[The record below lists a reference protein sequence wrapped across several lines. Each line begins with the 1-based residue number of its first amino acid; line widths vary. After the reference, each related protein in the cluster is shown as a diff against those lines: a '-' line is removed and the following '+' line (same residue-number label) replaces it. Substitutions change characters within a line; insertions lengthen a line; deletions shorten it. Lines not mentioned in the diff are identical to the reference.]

1 MKRVAITG
9 AGIISPIGNSL
20 DSVRKSLLE
29 GLSGVQAMPEWG
41 ACAGLRS
48 RVAGK
53 VENINPKEIP
63 RTYRRTMGRMAVL
76 ASLAARDAVADA
88 TLEKTVLQSKRTG
101 VVFGST
107 TGSASIF
114 ERLFGDYIAGGGIES
129 MEGTLFMKVM
139 SHTVAANVAAFLGT
153 KGRLLA
159 PCSACA
165 SSTQAIGAGFE
176 MIQHGIQDVV
186 ICGGAED
193 LHPMSAGVFD
203 ILHAASTQYNDSPQ
217 KTPRPFDRHRD
228 GLVVSEGAAA
238 IVLEDYDRAQARGAA
253 IRAEIRG
260 YASYGDV
267 SHMTSPSK
275 DGMLR
280 CMREALDMAGISPK
294 DLDYINAH
302 ATGTK
307 IGDPA
312 EAEAIAELMGD
323 AVPVS
328 GTKGYTGHTL
338 AASGAMEVIFCIL
351 MMEGGFLVPTLNL
364 EEICPECEGICHL
377 QQPVDSTPQLVMTSN
392 FAFGGVNASL
402 VLEKA

>member
-1 MKRVAITG
+1 
-9 AGIISPIGNSL
+9 
-20 DSVRKSLLE
+20 
-29 GLSGVQAMPEWG
+29 
-41 ACAGLRS
+41 
-48 RVAGK
+48 
-53 VENINPKEIP
+53 
-63 RTYRRTMGRMAVL
+63 
-76 ASLAARDAVADA
+76 
-88 TLEKTVLQSKRTG
+88 
-101 VVFGST
+101 
-107 TGSASIF
+107 
-114 ERLFGDYIAGGGIES
+114 
-129 MEGTLFMKVM
+129 
-139 SHTVAANVAAFLGT
+139 
-153 KGRLLA
+153 
-159 PCSACA
+159 
-165 SSTQAIGAGFE
+165 

-238 IVLEDYDRAQARGAA
+238 IVLEDYDRALARGAA
-253 IRAEIRG
+253 IRGEVRG

-267 SHMTSPSK
+267 RHMTSPGK

-280 CMREALDMAGISPK
+280 CMREALDMAGISAK

-302 ATGTK
+302 ATATK

-312 EAEAIAELMGD
+312 EAEAIAELVGD

-338 AASGAMEVIFCIL
+338 AASGAMEAVFCIL

-402 VLEKA
+402 VLGKA

>member
-9 AGIISPIGNSL
+9 AGILSPIGNTL
-20 DSVRKSLLE
+20 DSVRTSLLG
-29 GLSGVQAMPEWG
+29 GLSGVQAMPEWD

-48 RVAGK
+48 KVAGR
-53 VENINPKEIP
+53 VENVNPKEIP

-88 TLEKTVLQSKRTG
+88 KLEKADLESERTG

-107 TGSASIF
+107 TGSGSEF
-114 ERLFGDYIAGGGIES
+114 ERFFGDYIASGGIEG

-139 SHTVAANVAAFLGT
+139 SHTVAANVAAYLGT

-176 MIQHGIQDVV
+176 MIRHGIQDIV

-193 LHPMSAGVFD
+193 LHPTSAGVFD
-203 ILHAASTQYNDSPQ
+203 ILHAASRQYNDSPK

-238 IVLEDYDRAQARGAA
+238 IVLEDYDRARARGAT

-260 YASYGDV
+260 YASCGDV
-267 SHMTSPSK
+267 GHMTSPGK

-280 CMREALDMAGISPK
+280 CMREALSMAGISAK

-307 IGDPA
+307 VGDPA
-312 EAEAIAELMGD
+312 EAGALAELVGD
-323 AVPVS
+323 TVPVS

-338 AASGAMEVIFCIL
+338 AASGAMEVAFCIL

-364 EEICPECEGICHL
+364 DEICPECEGIHHL
-377 QQPVDSTPQLVMTSN
+377 QQQVEAAPQLMMTSN

-402 VLEKA
+402 VLGKA